1 MDEGSDKVDEVG
13 EMLVRRVDNMRP
25 HGFGGGRSP
34 ASLIGPGG
42 RPHGFCE
49 RGIIFLLLL
58 LQPLGGCK
66 GMYLL
71 DCKSINHSN
80 HDNEI
85 GVPVFEP
92 SSL

>member
-1 MDEGSDKVDEVG
+1 MKIENCHPKIEDRID
-13 EMLVRRVDNMRP
+13 LRP
-25 HGFGGGRSP
+25 CP
-34 ASLIGPGG
+34 
-42 RPHGFCE
+42 
-49 RGIIFLLLL
+49 L